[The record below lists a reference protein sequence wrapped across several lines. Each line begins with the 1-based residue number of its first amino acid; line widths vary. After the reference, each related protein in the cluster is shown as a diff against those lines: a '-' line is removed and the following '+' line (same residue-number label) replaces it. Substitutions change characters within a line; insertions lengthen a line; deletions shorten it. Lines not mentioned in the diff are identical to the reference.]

1 MIAELKHQCWNV
13 LRTLLTA
20 CFFAAIPLRI
30 LADSGTSDNERT
42 LELADQ
48 IRKSLVVVRATD
60 RTGDES
66 GFGAGFA
73 VDQPGL
79 IATARHVIGDG
90 RDFIVEL
97 PNGSTA
103 KVIEVFA
110 SSSQLDL
117 AIIRIDDASLPP
129 LALSTEDVPD
139 QLPLIA
145 LGHPLGKRNQL
156 ASGTYSGEHE
166 IDGIGMLELA
176 MPIEP
181 GNSGG
186 PVLNDKGSVVGLVT
200 MKSSVRDSTGYAL
213 SAKLIRQLID
223 EPNPVP
229 MARWKTIGAIDVRAW
244 KTVFGGEWKQRSARI
259 LVNGQGTSFGG
270 RTLCVHKGS
279 LPEFPFD
286 LKVDVKLGDE
296 QGAAGLIFHADAGD
310 RHYGFY
316 PSAGNLRLTRFDG
329 PDVSSWT
336 ILHNAPHP
344 AYRAEDWNTL
354 VVRIHADRFE
364 CFLNGKKVVE
374 SNDEA
379 IPHGAIGLAAF
390 RGTPAEFRR
399 FQTGADLL
407 PSPLGDAASKAVNEI
422 IADVSPH
429 HPSSIEAINQLL
441 SHGIETSDAINA
453 EADRTEQVVKQL
465 RRMAAEVHEAAV
477 RTQLVELLGEKTA
490 ANSAAET
497 PDHGVLLKSAL
508 LISRMDNPD
517 VDVETYIDRVR
528 QWVDEIRASL
538 PVDADETARLTAMD
552 RYLFEELGF
561 HGSRFEYYTRSNS
574 YLNEVIEDREG
585 LPITLSVLYIEIG
598 RRLDLDIRGIGL
610 PGHFVVQFT
619 PSSMPTESQLID
631 PFERGKRLSEVD
643 VAARLTEARYPDLPQ
658 FRIPQTTR
666 QICERMIGNLL
677 GLAETEKNES
687 AVLRYLETLVTLAP
701 TNAEYRAKRLE
712 MRARTGRLENALQ
725 DVTWFF
731 DNHQENVDPD
741 RLRELQ
747 TTLQSELR
755 QQQAEDADSH

>member
-1 MIAELKHQCWNV
+1 MIAEPKNRCRSV
-13 LRTLLTA
+13 LCTLLTA
-20 CFFAAIPLRI
+20 CFFATIPPQI
-30 LADSGTSDNERT
+30 LAESGTSDDDRT
-42 LELADQ
+42 LQLADQ

-97 PNGSTA
+97 PDGSAA

-117 AIIRIDDASLPP
+117 AIIRIDSTSLPP
-129 LALSTEDVPD
+129 LALFTADVPE

-145 LGHPLGKRNQL
+145 LGHPLGRRNQL
-156 ASGTYSGEHE
+156 ARGKYSGEHE
-166 IDGIGMLELA
+166 IDGIRMLELA

-186 PVLNDKGSVVGLVT
+186 PVLNAEGRVIGLVT
-200 MKSSVRDSTGYAL
+200 MKSSVRDRIGYAL

-229 MARWKTIGAIDVRAW
+229 MDQWKTIGALDARAW

-259 LVNGQGTSFGG
+259 LVNGAGTSFGG
-270 RTLCVHKGS
+270 RTLCVHQGS
-279 LPEFPFD
+279 LPDFPFD
-286 LKVDVKLGDE
+286 LKVDVKMGDE
-296 QGAAGLIFHADAGD
+296 QGAAGLIFHADGGD

-329 PDVSSWT
+329 PDVGSWT

-344 AYRAEDWNTL
+344 AYRTEDWNTL
-354 VVRIHADRFE
+354 LVRIHTDHFE
-364 CFLNGKKVVE
+364 CFLNGKKVAE
-374 SNDEA
+374 SSDA
-379 IPHGAIGLAAF
+379 VVPHGAIGLAAF

-399 FQTGADLL
+399 FQTGTDLL
-407 PSPLGDAASKAVNEI
+407 PAPLSDAAGKAVNDI
-422 IADVSPH
+422 IADISPN
-429 HPSSIEAINQLL
+429 HPSSIEAIHQLL
-441 SHGIETSDAINA
+441 SHGIQTTDAIHA
-453 EADRTEQVVKQL
+453 EADRMEKVVKQL

-477 RTQLVELLGEKTA
+477 RRQLVELLADKA
-490 ANSAAET
+490 SSASSGDEN

-528 QWVDEIRASL
+528 QWVDEIRATL
-538 PVDADETARLTAMD
+538 PVNADETTRLTAMD
-552 RYLFEELGF
+552 RYLFEKLGF
-561 HGSRFEYYTRSNS
+561 HGSRFEYYTRANS

-598 RRLDLDIRGIGL
+598 RRLDLDIKGIGL

-619 PSSMPTESQLID
+619 PSSMPTESQFID

-643 VAARLTEARYPDLPQ
+643 VTTRLTEARYPNLPQ
-658 FRIPQTTR
+658 FRIPQTTQ
-666 QICERMIGNLL
+666 QICERMIGNL
-677 GLAETEKNES
+677 
-687 AVLRYLETLVTLAP
+687 
-701 TNAEYRAKRLE
+701 
-712 MRARTGRLENALQ
+712 
-725 DVTWFF
+725 
-731 DNHQENVDPD
+731 
-741 RLRELQ
+741 
-747 TTLQSELR
+747 
-755 QQQAEDADSH
+755 